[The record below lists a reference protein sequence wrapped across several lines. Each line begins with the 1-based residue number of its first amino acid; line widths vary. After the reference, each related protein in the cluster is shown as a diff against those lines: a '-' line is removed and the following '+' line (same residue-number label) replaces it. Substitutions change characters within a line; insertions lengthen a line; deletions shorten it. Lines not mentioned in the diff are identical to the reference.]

1 MLFSSLIE
9 RYLGAKFH
17 FVNPFEEIAK
27 FFYLKVP
34 FLMASDS
41 LAINLVRF
49 TANIIMKNWST
60 IPFEHLYNIAFLQAG
75 GGDSFTSVYFKIE
88 TGPSENSCPYC
99 TLCNLN
105 LEFLIFPVK
114 TADYIYF
121 LPAPARLDK
130 CIKTPIEF
138 LCISSFSSL
147 IKINPS

>member
-1 MLFSSLIE
+1 M
-9 RYLGAKFH
+9 
-17 FVNPFEEIAK
+17 
-27 FFYLKVP
+27 P

-60 IPFEHLYNIAFLQAG
+60 IPFEHLYNIAFYRLG
-75 GGDSFTSVYFKIE
+75 GGGIPDGNFLEPRELNDAHLFSLQFFKIE

-105 LEFLIFPVK
+105 LEFLIIPVK

-130 CIKTPIEF
+130 YIKTPIEF
-138 LCISSFSSL
+138 LCISFPPYSK